1 VVGVGGEEGIIMT
14 AGHDPDRPVADSGG
28 LDRPLEWRPPPVIPG
43 PRGEPGPP
51 AVEAVPYPPPAAP
64 VRATSGSRAGFA
76 WRAAI
81 GLMLIASLVAALTYQ
96 GMRLSQVSDQL
107 AETSQRLEDLSQGHL
122 YVGERLDAV
131 EERAGELER
140 AAGEAF
146 DPEAIAVAVIP
157 SVFKVIAG
165 DFTGTAFAVGR
176 PADDGGTN
184 LFTNHH
190 VVEQVW
196 LRGDREV
203 FLERRDQRYSAEIVD
218 VDRGKDVAWLHTS
231 SSFVG
236 LIATEQDIRT
246 GQPIVSVGAPLGLG
260 DTVTTGVVSNTSRD
274 LPDGSGPWIQFDA
287 SVEPGNSGGPVIN
300 AAHEV
305 VGIATRKAT
314 DFDGI
319 GFAVPIADACAL
331 FDICHHP

>member
-1 VVGVGGEEGIIMT
+1 MT
-14 AGHDPDRPVADSGG
+14 AGHAPDPPAAAAPGDPAPAPPAGS
-28 LDRPLEWRPPPVIPG
+28 PPPSWVPAQ
-43 PRGEPGPP
+43 PARVPEQPGPP
-51 AVEAVPYPPPAAP
+51 VQLGPPPATPVYAAAP
-64 VRATSGSRAGFA
+64 KPPGGSRAPLVWSA
-76 WRAAI
+76 VI
-81 GLMLIASLVAALTYQ
+81 GLVLIAGLLVGLVHQ
-96 GMRLSQVSDQL
+96 SIRLSEVSDQF
-107 AETSQRLEDLSQGHL
+107 AETSERLNELSQGQA
-122 YVGERLDAV
+122 YAAERLDAL

-165 DFTGTAFAVGR
+165 DFTGTAFAVGG

-184 LFTNHH
+184 LFTNYH

-218 VDRGKDVAWLHTS
+218 VHRSKDVAWLQTTS
-231 SSFVG
+231 SFTG
-236 LIATEQDIRT
+236 LAATEEQVRA

-260 DTVTTGVVSNTSRD
+260 DTVTTGVVSNTARN

-287 SVEPGNSGGPVIN
+287 AVEPGNSGGPVIN

-305 VGIATRKAT
+305 VGIATRKAI

-319 GFAVPIADACAL
+319 GFAVPIADACDL
-331 FDICHHP
+331 FDICRHP